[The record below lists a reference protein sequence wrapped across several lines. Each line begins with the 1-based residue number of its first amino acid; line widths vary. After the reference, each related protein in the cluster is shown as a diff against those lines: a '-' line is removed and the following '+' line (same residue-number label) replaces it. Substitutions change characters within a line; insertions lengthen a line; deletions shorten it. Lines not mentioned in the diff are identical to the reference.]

1 MERELLYL
9 IDTKWSGQTIYDF
22 IKALGFS
29 HQILL
34 ELKRT
39 HGGILKNGREAFP
52 YQKLEAGDCLR
63 LFLKEEPKEKIQ
75 PVKLPFGVVY
85 EDEDVLVVEKPADM
99 PVHPSLNNHNNTLA
113 NACMWYFQQK
123 GEPFIFRCISRLDR
137 DTTGL
142 LLIAKN
148 VFSASLLSMQM
159 ERREIHRTY
168 LAVVTGRLP
177 ENGVIDAPIARKE
190 GSAIE
195 RCIDWQ
201 RGERAVTHY
210 ECLEYQNGYS
220 LARIW
225 LETGRTHQIR
235 VHMAHIGHPLPGD
248 YLYNPGD
255 AVISRQA
262 LHSSGLEFTHPITGE
277 HLVFESPLP
286 EDMRRVLWEMVQR
299 RNNFRILQ

>member
-1 MERELLYL
+1 MDRKLSYVITEA
-9 IDTKWSGQTIYDF
+9 WSGRTIYDF
-22 IKALGFS
+22 IKMRGFS
-29 HQILL
+29 HQILRN
-34 ELKRT
+34 LKQT
-39 HGGILKNGREAFP
+39 PGGIVKNGTEAFP
-52 YQKLEAGDCLR
+52 YQKLEAGDCLQ
-63 LFLKEEPKEKIQ
+63 LFLREELQEKIK
-75 PVKLPFGVVY
+75 PVKLDFGIVY
-85 EDEDVLVVEKPADM
+85 EDEDLLVVDKPADM
-99 PVHPSLNNHNNTLA
+99 PVHPSQNNHDNTLA

-123 GEPFIFRCISRLDR
+123 QEPFVFRCISRLDR

-148 VFSASLLSMQM
+148 IFSASLLTVQM
-159 ERREIHRTY
+159 EKRQIHRTY

-177 ENGVIDAPIARKE
+177 ENGIIDAPIARKE

-195 RCIDWQ
+195 RCVDWK
-201 RGERAVTHY
+201 RGEKAVTHY
-210 ECLEYQNGYS
+210 ECLEYRNGYS

-255 AVISRQA
+255 TSASRQM
-262 LHSSGLEFTHPITGE
+262 LHSAGLQFVHPITGE

-286 EDMRRVLWEMVQR
+286 EDMKRQINCTV
-299 RNNFRILQ
+299 